1 MRKQTGS
8 SLTSGKSDG
17 SQDRQKEIPRK
28 GKITMADRKDY
39 EALFHEMH
47 PGFFEKENIRTM
59 NEEWTYEEMI
69 LRLDEF
75 DPEAYRKTFDG
86 SVSFGLYTGGP
97 GELHAAVEKVIP
109 QWVPLYDGKSRVYCG
124 FIDGRIASF
133 CMIEDMGEHMLDGKP
148 VKIGG
153 PGCVGTVPEYRNRG
167 VALMMV
173 KDVTQILKDEG
184 YDISYIHYTGVA
196 PWYSKL
202 GYRTILKWNRH
213 GITGGNT
220 GENML

>member
-1 MRKQTGS
+1 
-8 SLTSGKSDG
+8 
-17 SQDRQKEIPRK
+17 
-28 GKITMADRKDY
+28 MADRKDY

-97 GELHAAVEKVIP
+97 GELHTAVEKVIP
-109 QWVPLYDGKSRVYCG
+109 QWVPLYNGESRVYCG

-133 CMIEDMGEHMLDGKP
+133 CMIEDMGEHMLGGQP

-173 KDVTQILKDEG
+173 KNVTQILKDEG

-213 GITGGNT
+213 GITGGN
-220 GENML
+220 